1 MTNDDA
7 STGYLHGHHDSV
19 LRSHRQRTADNSAAY
34 LLPHLQADARV
45 LDAGCGPGT
54 ITIGLAAR
62 VPGGS
67 VVGVDA
73 SDDVLAEARATADAA
88 TATNVSFEVGDVTAL
103 RFDDGSFDVVHVH
116 QVLQHLPDPV
126 AALAELR
133 RVCRAGGVVAAR
145 EGDYGAMCWHPC
157 SPDLDEWCDL
167 YRAVAR
173 TTGGEPDGGR
183 HVAAWARAAGY
194 SEVVASASAWC
205 FATPEERAWWG
216 GLWAERLTR
225 SRFAEQATTTGL
237 ATPADLARLAGAW
250 RRWAADDDAC
260 FLVPHGEVLCS
271 P

>member
-1 MTNDDA
+1 MTTEDA
-7 STGYLHGHHDSV
+7 SAGYLHGHHDSV

-34 LLPHLQADARV
+34 LLPHLRPDARV

-54 ITIGLAAR
+54 ITVGLAAR
-62 VPGGS
+62 VPDGS

-73 SDDVLAEARATADAA
+73 SGDVLAEARATATAAAA
-88 TATNVSFEVGDVTAL
+88 TNLSFEVGDVTAL
-103 RFDDGSFDVVHVH
+103 RFDDGTFDVVHVH

-133 RVCRAGGVVAAR
+133 RVCRPGGVVAAR
-145 EGDYGAMCWHPC
+145 EGDYGAMCWYPS
-157 SPDLDEWCDL
+157 SPDLDEWRDL
-167 YRAVAR
+167 YQAVAR
-173 TTGGEPDGGR
+173 ATGGEPDGGR
-183 HVAAWARAAGY
+183 HLAAWARAAGF
-194 SEVVASASAWC
+194 SDVAASASAWC

-225 SRFAEQATTTGL
+225 SRFAEQATATGL
-237 ATPADLARLAGAW
+237 ATQVDLARLAGAW

-260 FLVPHGEVLCS
+260 FLVPHGEVLCT